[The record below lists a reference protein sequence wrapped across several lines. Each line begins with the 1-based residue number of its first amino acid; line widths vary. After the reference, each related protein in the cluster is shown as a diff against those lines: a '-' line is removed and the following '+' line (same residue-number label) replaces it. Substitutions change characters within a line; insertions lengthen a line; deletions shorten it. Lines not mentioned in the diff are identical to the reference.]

1 MGHVG
6 MVVFMAFVVS
16 QIVKYAARIVYY
28 RRDA

>member
-1 MGHVG
+1 

-16 QIVKYAARIVYY
+16 QIVTYAARIVYY